1 MNKTNTLDTK
11 EQIQD
16 FKLFS
21 LWRCLKME
29 LETGLKMSR
38 NGSAYNEI
46 KKLTNW
52 SGSKKKIY
60 TIFTHYLACLEII
73 KWEQMLEAKDYVG
86 KDYFYSIKLTDYVEV
101 V

>member
-1 MNKTNTLDTK
+1 MNTTNTLDTK

-52 SGSKKKIY
+52 KGSKKKI
-60 TIFTHYLACLEII
+60 FTQYLACVDVI
-73 KWEQMLEAKDYVG
+73 KWDQMREVKEYVG
-86 KDYFYSIKLTDYVEV
+86 KDYFYSIKLTDYVEIV
-101 V
+101 